1 MNNLKI
7 CVLTRSVLRQFYMT
21 YLLSYVGG

>member
-7 CVLTRSVLRQFYMT
+7 SKQI
-21 YLLSYVGG
+21 

>member
-7 CVLTRSVLRQFYMT
+7 CKLFNA
-21 YLLSYVGG
+21 

>member
-7 CVLTRSVLRQFYMT
+7 SIMKYNSL
-21 YLLSYVGG
+21 

>member
-7 CVLTRSVLRQFYMT
+7 KEIRKRKF
-21 YLLSYVGG
+21 LSTK